1 MTEEREI
8 ALAPRQELSPSL
20 WQMISQIAP
29 VVYESRLFGVHSPEQ
44 AASIMLKGHEL
55 GLTLTASF
63 EFIDVI
69 KGTPGLKPRGALALI
84 LQSPEYEDVKVTEEN
99 GSCTVW
105 MKRKNGFEHT
115 IRFTMEDAKQ
125 ANLIKPDSG
134 WAKYPANMLRWRAIG
149 FCADIVFPDVIG
161 GMKRTDELGADIT
174 EDGDTIDIEWNISTP
189 NTEYGMPTLEALL
202 TQYSAEQIMEANDG
216 KIPDTD
222 EAVKAVAEKLEAGN
236 EMPTVQ

>member
-1 MTEEREI
+1 MTEEREY
-8 ALAPRQELSPSL
+8 ALATRQELSPSL

-29 VVYESRLFGVHSPEQ
+29 VIHQSRLFDVRSPEQ
-44 AASIMLKGHEL
+44 AAAIMLKGYEL
-55 GLTLTASF
+55 GLTLTAAF

-84 LQSPEYEDVKVTEEN
+84 LQSPEYEDVKVTEESN
-99 GSCTVW
+99 SCSVW

-115 IRFTMEDAKQ
+115 ICFTIEDAKR
-125 ANLIKPDSG
+125 AGIVKPDSG

-174 EDGDTIDIEWNISTP
+174 EDGDTIDIEWNISP
-189 NTEYGMPTLEALL
+189 CTEYEVTLESLL
-202 TQYSAEQIMEANDG
+202 TQYGAEAILYINDG
-216 KIPDTD
+216 KIPGTS
-222 EAVKAVAEKLEAGN
+222 EEVKAVAEKLGEA
-236 EMPTVQ
+236 E